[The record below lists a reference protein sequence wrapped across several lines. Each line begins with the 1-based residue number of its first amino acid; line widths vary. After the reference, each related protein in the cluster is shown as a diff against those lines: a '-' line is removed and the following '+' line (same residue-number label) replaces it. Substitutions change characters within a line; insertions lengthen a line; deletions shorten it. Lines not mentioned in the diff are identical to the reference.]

1 MIDTIKAVLEN
12 TQNRTPM
19 VHSITNNVT
28 INDCANI
35 ILAAGGTAI
44 MAQDE
49 REVEEITSHAQALV
63 LNMGAVRAQEAM
75 LRAAKIAKRNGCPVV
90 LDPVAAGASTLRR
103 EMCSRLLSENLVS
116 VIRGNASEVRA
127 LAAGAEQE
135 TGVEA
140 SALDSVTEDNLQE
153 SAAWLRSFSRRT
165 GAVVMLTGAMD
176 VITDGTRTA
185 VVRGGSAYL
194 RRITGAGCMLTSLT
208 GVYCGANPD
217 ILLEAAVTASEVM
230 KHCGETAEA
239 RVRKE
244 MEGTAS
250 FRTRLI
256 DAVSLLNADELT
268 TNLIRSEQTV
278 LHEQIHVDQIRIACR
293 CRKALVRRIAKAGM
307 TERKHLPVG
316 LMRRCQKIYK
326 ITGGF
331 AHGAHAVRRRQ

>member
-63 LNMGAVRAQEAM
+63 INMGAVRAQEAM
-75 LRAAKIAKRNGCPVV
+75 LRAAKIAKRNGRPVV

-256 DAVSLLNADELT
+256 DAVSMLT
-268 TNLIRSEQTV
+268 GSDLAAKLRV
-278 LHEQIHVDQIRIACR
+278 QI
-293 CRKALVRRIAKAGM
+293 L
-307 TERKHLPVG
+307 
-316 LMRRCQKIYK
+316 
-326 ITGGF
+326 
-331 AHGAHAVRRRQ
+331 

>member
-1 MIDTIKAVLEN
+1 MIETIKIVLEN

-63 LNMGAVRAQEAM
+63 INMGAVRAQEAM
-75 LRAAKIAKRNGCPVV
+75 LRAAKIAKRNSRPVV

-256 DAVSLLNADELT
+256 DAVSLLTADDLANAYQIQ
-268 TNLIRSEQTV
+268 LI
-278 LHEQIHVDQIRIACR
+278 
-293 CRKALVRRIAKAGM
+293 
-307 TERKHLPVG
+307 
-316 LMRRCQKIYK
+316 
-326 ITGGF
+326 
-331 AHGAHAVRRRQ
+331 

>member
-35 ILAAGGTAI
+35 MLAAGGSPI

-63 LNMGAVRAQEAM
+63 INMGAVRAQEAM
-75 LRAAKIAKRNGCPVV
+75 LRAAKIARRNGNPVV

-103 EMCSRLLSENLVS
+103 EMCARLLCENLVS

-217 ILLEAAVTASEVM
+217 ILLDAVVTASEVM

-268 TNLIRSEQTV
+268 PNLC
-278 LHEQIHVDQIRIACR
+278 LQI
-293 CRKALVRRIAKAGM
+293 L
-307 TERKHLPVG
+307 
-316 LMRRCQKIYK
+316 
-326 ITGGF
+326 
-331 AHGAHAVRRRQ
+331 

>member
-49 REVEEITSHAQALV
+49 REVEEITSYAQALV
-63 LNMGAVRAQEAM
+63 INMGAVRAQEAM
-75 LRAAKIAKRNGCPVV
+75 LVV

-127 LAAGAEQE
+127 LAAGSEQE

-268 TNLIRSEQTV
+268 PNLC
-278 LHEQIHVDQIRIACR
+278 LQI
-293 CRKALVRRIAKAGM
+293 L
-307 TERKHLPVG
+307 
-316 LMRRCQKIYK
+316 
-326 ITGGF
+326 
-331 AHGAHAVRRRQ
+331 

>member
-1 MIDTIKAVLEN
+1 MIETIKTVLEN

-75 LRAAKIAKRNGCPVV
+75 LRAAKIAKRNGRPVV

-103 EMCSRLLSENLVS
+103 EMCARLLCENLVS

-127 LAAGAEQE
+127 LAVGAEQE

-176 VITDGTRTA
+176 VITDGIRTA

-208 GVYCGANPD
+208 GVYCGANPNT
-217 ILLEAAVTASEVM
+217 LLEAAVTASEVM

-256 DAVSLLNADELT
+256 DAVSLLDADELT
-268 TNLIRSEQTV
+268 SKLCLQM
-278 LHEQIHVDQIRIACR
+278 L
-293 CRKALVRRIAKAGM
+293 
-307 TERKHLPVG
+307 
-316 LMRRCQKIYK
+316 
-326 ITGGF
+326 
-331 AHGAHAVRRRQ
+331 

>member
-75 LRAAKIAKRNGCPVV
+75 LRAAKIAKRNGRPVV

-140 SALDSVTEDNLQE
+140 SALDSVTEAHIQKAFDEL
-153 SAAWLRSFSRRT
+153 SVGRT
-165 GAVVMLTGAMD
+165 TLIIAHRLATIQGADRIVVIENGK
-176 VITDGTRTA
+176 I
-185 VVRGGSAYL
+185 
-194 RRITGAGCMLTSLT
+194 
-208 GVYCGANPD
+208 
-217 ILLEAAVTASEVM
+217 EE
-230 KHCGETAEA
+230 
-239 RVRKE
+239 
-244 MEGTAS
+244 EGTQAE
-250 FRTRLI
+250 
-256 DAVSLLNADELT
+256 LLARDGMY
-268 TNLIRSEQTV
+268 
-278 LHEQIHVDQIRIACR
+278 
-293 CRKALVRRIAKAGM
+293 AKLYQAQ
-307 TERKHLPVG
+307 
-316 LMRRCQKIYK
+316 MR
-326 ITGGF
+326 
-331 AHGAHAVRRRQ
+331 

>member
-63 LNMGAVRAQEAM
+63 INMGAVRAQEAM
-75 LRAAKIAKRNGCPVV
+75 LRAAKIAKRNGRPVV

-103 EMCSRLLSENLVS
+103 EMCSHLLSENLVS

-268 TNLIRSEQTV
+268 PNICL
-278 LHEQIHVDQIRIACR
+278 QI
-293 CRKALVRRIAKAGM
+293 L
-307 TERKHLPVG
+307 
-316 LMRRCQKIYK
+316 
-326 ITGGF
+326 
-331 AHGAHAVRRRQ
+331 

>member
-63 LNMGAVRAQEAM
+63 INMGAVRAQEAM
-75 LRAAKIAKRNGCPVV
+75 LRAAKIAKRNGRPVV

-217 ILLEAAVTASEVM
+217 TLLEAAVTASEVM

-256 DAVSLLNADELT
+256 DAVSLLDAEEIASNT
-268 TNLIRSEQTV
+268 R
-278 LHEQIHVDQIRIACR
+278 LH
-293 CRKALVRRIAKAGM
+293 L
-307 TERKHLPVG
+307 L
-316 LMRRCQKIYK
+316 
-326 ITGGF
+326 
-331 AHGAHAVRRRQ
+331 

>member
-1 MIDTIKAVLEN
+1 
-12 TQNRTPM
+12 M

-75 LRAAKIAKRNGCPVV
+75 LRAAKIAKRNGRPVV

-127 LAAGAEQE
+127 LAAGTEQE

-140 SALDSVTEDNLQE
+140 SALDSVTEDNSQE

-217 ILLEAAVTASEVM
+217 TLLEAAVTASEVM

-256 DAVSLLNADELT
+256 DAVSLLSADELT
-268 TNLIRSEQTV
+268 PNLC
-278 LHEQIHVDQIRIACR
+278 LQI
-293 CRKALVRRIAKAGM
+293 L
-307 TERKHLPVG
+307 
-316 LMRRCQKIYK
+316 
-326 ITGGF
+326 
-331 AHGAHAVRRRQ
+331 

>member
-63 LNMGAVRAQEAM
+63 INMGAVRAQEAM

-256 DAVSLLNADELT
+256 DAVSMLT
-268 TNLIRSEQTV
+268 GSDLAAKLRV
-278 LHEQIHVDQIRIACR
+278 QI
-293 CRKALVRRIAKAGM
+293 L
-307 TERKHLPVG
+307 
-316 LMRRCQKIYK
+316 
-326 ITGGF
+326 
-331 AHGAHAVRRRQ
+331 

>member
-49 REVEEITSHAQALV
+49 REVEEITSHAQ
-63 LNMGAVRAQEAM
+63 EAM
-75 LRAAKIAKRNGCPVV
+75 LRAAKIAKRNGRPVV

-268 TNLIRSEQTV
+268 TNLC
-278 LHEQIHVDQIRIACR
+278 LQI
-293 CRKALVRRIAKAGM
+293 L
-307 TERKHLPVG
+307 
-316 LMRRCQKIYK
+316 
-326 ITGGF
+326 
-331 AHGAHAVRRRQ
+331 

>member
-63 LNMGAVRAQEAM
+63 INMGAVRAQEAM
-75 LRAAKIAKRNGCPVV
+75 L
-90 LDPVAAGASTLRR
+90 
-103 EMCSRLLSENLVS
+103 
-116 VIRGNASEVRA
+116 
-127 LAAGAEQE
+127 
-135 TGVEA
+135 
-140 SALDSVTEDNLQE
+140 
-153 SAAWLRSFSRRT
+153 
-165 GAVVMLTGAMD
+165 LTGAMD

-268 TNLIRSEQTV
+268 PNLC
-278 LHEQIHVDQIRIACR
+278 LQI
-293 CRKALVRRIAKAGM
+293 L
-307 TERKHLPVG
+307 
-316 LMRRCQKIYK
+316 
-326 ITGGF
+326 
-331 AHGAHAVRRRQ
+331 

>member
-63 LNMGAVRAQEAM
+63 INMGAVRAQEAM
-75 LRAAKIAKRNGCPVV
+75 LRAAKIAKRNGRPVV

-217 ILLEAAVTASEVM
+217 TLPDTLLEAAVTASEVM

-268 TNLIRSEQTV
+268 PNLC
-278 LHEQIHVDQIRIACR
+278 LQI
-293 CRKALVRRIAKAGM
+293 L
-307 TERKHLPVG
+307 
-316 LMRRCQKIYK
+316 
-326 ITGGF
+326 
-331 AHGAHAVRRRQ
+331 

>member
-1 MIDTIKAVLEN
+1 
-12 TQNRTPM
+12 M

-63 LNMGAVRAQEAM
+63 INMGAVRAQEAM
-75 LRAAKIAKRNGCPVV
+75 LRAAKIAKRNGRPVV
-90 LDPVAAGASTLRR
+90 LDPVAAGAST
-103 EMCSRLLSENLVS
+103 
-116 VIRGNASEVRA
+116 

-268 TNLIRSEQTV
+268 PNLC
-278 LHEQIHVDQIRIACR
+278 LQI
-293 CRKALVRRIAKAGM
+293 L
-307 TERKHLPVG
+307 
-316 LMRRCQKIYK
+316 
-326 ITGGF
+326 
-331 AHGAHAVRRRQ
+331 

>member
-19 VHSITNNVT
+19 VHSITNK
-28 INDCANI
+28 CYHQR
-35 ILAAGGTAI
+35 LCEYHPCGRRGTAI

-63 LNMGAVRAQEAM
+63 INMGAVRAQEAM
-75 LRAAKIAKRNGCPVV
+75 LRAAKIAKRNGRPVV

-268 TNLIRSEQTV
+268 PEPLFADSVSRKMLPAEF
-278 LHEQIHVDQIRIACR
+278 CR
-293 CRKALVRRIAKAGM
+293 
-307 TERKHLPVG
+307 
-316 LMRRCQKIYK
+316 QS
-326 ITGGF
+326 
-331 AHGAHAVRRRQ
+331 

>member
-1 MIDTIKAVLEN
+1 
-12 TQNRTPM
+12 M

-63 LNMGAVRAQEAM
+63 INMGAVRAQEAM
-75 LRAAKIAKRNGCPVV
+75 LRAAKIAKRNGNPVV

-127 LAAGAEQE
+127 LA
-135 TGVEA
+135 
-140 SALDSVTEDNLQE
+140 EDNLQE

-268 TNLIRSEQTV
+268 PNLC
-278 LHEQIHVDQIRIACR
+278 LQI
-293 CRKALVRRIAKAGM
+293 L
-307 TERKHLPVG
+307 
-316 LMRRCQKIYK
+316 
-326 ITGGF
+326 
-331 AHGAHAVRRRQ
+331 

>member
-63 LNMGAVRAQEAM
+63 INMGAVRAQEAM
-75 LRAAKIAKRNGCPVV
+75 LRAAKIAKRNGRPVV

-194 RRITGAGCMLTSLT
+194 RRITGAGCMLTSLI
-208 GVYCGANPD
+208 GAFCGADPD
-217 ILLEAAVTASEVM
+217 DPLAAVCSAMGVM
-230 KHCGETAEA
+230 GVCGELAEKRRLQNHTGNA
-239 RVRKE
+239 
-244 MEGTAS
+244 T
-250 FRTRLI
+250 FRTDLI
-256 DAVSLLNADELT
+256 DAVFNLT
-268 TNLIRSEQTV
+268 EQQ
-278 LHEQIHVDQIRIACR
+278 LRE
-293 CRKALVRRIAKAGM
+293 
-307 TERKHLPVG
+307 G
-316 LMRRCQKIYK
+316 LRYEI
-326 ITGGF
+326 
-331 AHGAHAVRRRQ
+331 

>member
-1 MIDTIKAVLEN
+1 MREQLKKVIESTVSH
-12 TQNRTPM
+12 RPM
-19 VHSITNNVT
+19 THCITNPVT
-28 INDCANI
+28 VNDCANI

-49 REVEEITSHAQALV
+49 REVEEITAHAQSLV

-75 LRAAKIAKRNGCPVV
+75 LRAAKIAKRNGRPVV

-185 VVRGGSAYL
+185 VVRGGSAY
-194 RRITGAGCMLTSLT
+194 RRGIAGAGCMLT
-208 GVYCGANPD
+208 
-217 ILLEAAVTASEVM
+217 
-230 KHCGETAEA
+230 
-239 RVRKE
+239 
-244 MEGTAS
+244 
-250 FRTRLI
+250 
-256 DAVSLLNADELT
+256 
-268 TNLIRSEQTV
+268 
-278 LHEQIHVDQIRIACR
+278 
-293 CRKALVRRIAKAGM
+293 
-307 TERKHLPVG
+307 
-316 LMRRCQKIYK
+316 
-326 ITGGF
+326 
-331 AHGAHAVRRRQ
+331 